1 MITLQSQ
8 TKLRLLRIKRMKE
21 KFELEYLL
29 KTSPRV
35 LENMIASPTGL
46 SEWFADD
53 VSVSDDIYHFDWDG
67 VVESARLLHHKMNSR
82 IRFIWLEDEE
92 NGLETF
98 FEINYQV
105 DSMTSMVAL
114 RIIDFSEPEDLE
126 NSRMLWDQQVG
137 DLKRLLGA

>member
-1 MITLQSQ
+1 
-8 TKLRLLRIKRMKE
+8 MKE

-35 LENMIASPTGL
+35 LENMIGSPTGL

-53 VSVSDDIYHFDWDG
+53 VNANDDIYSFVWDG
-67 VVESARLLHHKMNSR
+67 SVEEARLITHKMNTK
-82 IRFIWLEDEE
+82 IKFKWLADEE
-92 NGLETF
+92 EGLDTY

-114 RIIDFSEPEDLE
+114 RIVDFATAEDKE
-126 NSRMLWDQQVG
+126 GAIMLWDQQIN

>member
-1 MITLQSQ
+1 
-8 TKLRLLRIKRMKE
+8 MKE

-53 VSVSDDIYHFDWDG
+53 VITNDDIYHFEWDG
-67 VVESARLLHHKMNSR
+67 VTESARLLHHKMNAR
-82 IRFIWLEDEE
+82 IRFIWLEDEQ
-92 NGLETF
+92 NDLDIF

-114 RIIDFSEPEDLE
+114 RIIDFCVPEDLE
-126 NSRMLWDQQVG
+126 NSTMLWDQQVG
-137 DLKRLLGA
+137 NLKRLLGA

>member
-1 MITLQSQ
+1 
-8 TKLRLLRIKRMKE
+8 MKE

-35 LENMIASPTGL
+35 LENMIGSPTGL

-53 VSVSDDIYHFDWDG
+53 VNANDDIYSFVWDG
-67 VVESARLLHHKMNSR
+67 SVEEARLITHKMNTKIKFR
-82 IRFIWLEDEE
+82 WLADEE
-92 NGLETF
+92 ENLDTY

-114 RIIDFSEPEDLE
+114 RIVDFASAEDKE
-126 NSRMLWDQQVG
+126 GAIMLWDQQIN

>member
-1 MITLQSQ
+1 
-8 TKLRLLRIKRMKE
+8 MKE

-35 LENMIASPTGL
+35 LENMIGSPTGL

-53 VSVSDDIYHFDWDG
+53 VNANDDIYSFVWDG
-67 VVESARLLHHKMNSR
+67 SVEEARLITHKINTK
-82 IRFIWLEDEE
+82 IKFKWLADEE
-92 NGLETF
+92 EDLDTY

-114 RIIDFSEPEDLE
+114 RIVDFATAEDKE
-126 NSRMLWDQQVG
+126 GAIMLWDQQIN

>member
-1 MITLQSQ
+1 
-8 TKLRLLRIKRMKE
+8 MKE

-35 LENMIASPTGL
+35 LENMIGSPTGL

-53 VSVSDDIYHFDWDG
+53 VNANDDIYSFVWDG
-67 VVESARLLHHKMNSR
+67 SVEEARLITHKMNTK
-82 IRFIWLEDEE
+82 IKFKWLADEE
-92 NGLETF
+92 EGLDTY

-114 RIIDFSEPEDLE
+114 RIVDFASAEDKE
-126 NSRMLWDQQVG
+126 GAVMLWDQQIN

>member
-1 MITLQSQ
+1 
-8 TKLRLLRIKRMKE
+8 MKE

-35 LENMIASPTGL
+35 LENMIGSPTGL

-53 VSVSDDIYHFDWDG
+53 VNASDDIYSFVWDG
-67 VVESARLLHHKMNSR
+67 NVEEARLITHKMNAKIKFR
-82 IRFIWLEDEE
+82 WLADEE
-92 NGLETF
+92 ENLDTY

-114 RIIDFSEPEDLE
+114 RIVDFASAEDKE
-126 NSRMLWDQQVG
+126 GAIMLWDQQIN

>member
-1 MITLQSQ
+1 
-8 TKLRLLRIKRMKE
+8 MKE

-35 LENMIASPTGL
+35 LENMIGSPTGL

-53 VSVSDDIYHFDWDG
+53 VNANDDIYSFVWDG
-67 VVESARLLHHKMNSR
+67 SVEEARLITHKMNTK
-82 IRFIWLEDEE
+82 IKFKWLADEE
-92 NGLETF
+92 EGLDTY

-114 RIIDFSEPEDLE
+114 RIVDFSSAEDKE
-126 NSRMLWDQQVG
+126 GAIMLWDQQIN

>member
-1 MITLQSQ
+1 
-8 TKLRLLRIKRMKE
+8 MKE

-35 LENMIASPTGL
+35 LENMIGSPTGL

-53 VSVSDDIYHFDWDG
+53 VNANDDIYSFVWDG
-67 VVESARLLHHKMNSR
+67 NVEEARLITHKMNTKIKFR
-82 IRFIWLEDEE
+82 WLADEE
-92 NGLETF
+92 EDLDTY

-114 RIIDFSEPEDLE
+114 RIVDFASAEDKE
-126 NSRMLWDQQVG
+126 GAIMLWDQQIN

>member
-1 MITLQSQ
+1 
-8 TKLRLLRIKRMKE
+8 MKE

-35 LENMIASPTGL
+35 LENMIGSPTGL

-53 VSVSDDIYHFDWDG
+53 VNANDDIYSFVWDG
-67 VVESARLLHHKMNSR
+67 SVEEARLITHKMNTK
-82 IRFIWLEDEE
+82 IKFKWLADEE
-92 NGLETF
+92 EGLDTY

-114 RIIDFSEPEDLE
+114 RIVDFAYAEDKE
-126 NSRMLWDQQVG
+126 GAIMLWDQQIN

>member
-1 MITLQSQ
+1 
-8 TKLRLLRIKRMKE
+8 MKE

-35 LENMIASPTGL
+35 LENMIGSPTGL

-53 VSVSDDIYHFDWDG
+53 VNANDDIYSFVWDG
-67 VVESARLLHHKMNSR
+67 SVEEARLITHKMNTK
-82 IRFIWLEDEE
+82 IKFKWLADEE
-92 NGLETF
+92 EGLDTY

-114 RIIDFSEPEDLE
+114 RIVDFSSSEDKE
-126 NSRMLWDQQVG
+126 GAIMLWDQQIN

>member
-1 MITLQSQ
+1 
-8 TKLRLLRIKRMKE
+8 MKE

-35 LENMIASPTGL
+35 LENMIGSPTGL

-53 VSVSDDIYHFDWDG
+53 VNANDDIYSFVWDG
-67 VVESARLLHHKMNSR
+67 NVEEARLITHKMNTKIKFR
-82 IRFIWLEDEE
+82 WLADEE
-92 NGLETF
+92 ENLDTY

-114 RIIDFSEPEDLE
+114 RIVDFASAEDKE
-126 NSRMLWDQQVG
+126 GAIMLWDQQIN

>member
-1 MITLQSQ
+1 
-8 TKLRLLRIKRMKE
+8 MKE

-35 LENMIASPTGL
+35 LENMIGSPTGL

-53 VSVSDDIYHFDWDG
+53 VNANDDIYSFVWDG
-67 VVESARLLHHKMNSR
+67 SVEEARLITHKMNTK
-82 IRFIWLEDEE
+82 IKFKWLADEE
-92 NGLETF
+92 EGLDTY

-114 RIIDFSEPEDLE
+114 RIVDFASAEDKE
-126 NSRMLWDQQVG
+126 GAIMLWDQQIN

>member
-1 MITLQSQ
+1 
-8 TKLRLLRIKRMKE
+8 MKE

-53 VSVSDDIYHFDWDG
+53 VSVSDDIYHFEWDG
-67 VVESARLLHHKMNSR
+67 TIESASLLVHKLNSR

-92 NGLETF
+92 DGLDTY

-114 RIIDFSEPEDLE
+114 RIIDFCIVEDLE
-126 NSRMLWDQQVG
+126 NSKMLWDQQVG

>member
-1 MITLQSQ
+1 
-8 TKLRLLRIKRMKE
+8 MKE

-35 LENMIASPTGL
+35 LENMIGSPTGL

-53 VSVSDDIYHFDWDG
+53 VNANDDIYSFVWDG
-67 VVESARLLHHKMNSR
+67 SVEEARLITHKMNTK
-82 IRFIWLEDEE
+82 IKFKWLADEE
-92 NGLETF
+92 EDLDTY

-114 RIIDFSEPEDLE
+114 RIVDFSTAEDKE
-126 NSRMLWDQQVG
+126 GAIMLWDQQIN

>member
-1 MITLQSQ
+1 
-8 TKLRLLRIKRMKE
+8 MKE

-35 LENMIASPTGL
+35 LENMIGSPTGL

-53 VSVSDDIYHFDWDG
+53 VNANDDIYSFVWDG
-67 VVESARLLHHKMNSR
+67 SVEDARLITHKMNTK
-82 IRFIWLEDEE
+82 IKFKWLADEE
-92 NGLETF
+92 EGLDTY

-114 RIIDFSEPEDLE
+114 RIVDFSSAEDKE
-126 NSRMLWDQQVG
+126 GAIMLWDQQIN